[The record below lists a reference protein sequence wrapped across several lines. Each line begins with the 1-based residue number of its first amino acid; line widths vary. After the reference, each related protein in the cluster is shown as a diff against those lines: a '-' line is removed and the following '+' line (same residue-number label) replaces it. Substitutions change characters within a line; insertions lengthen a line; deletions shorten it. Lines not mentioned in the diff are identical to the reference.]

1 MRVLRGIL
9 KEGIIVPQEVYI
21 VGAKRTPVGAYG
33 QSLSSVPATRLGE
46 LAIREALK
54 DAGVSSSEVEETVLG
69 CVLQAGL
76 GQNPAR
82 KAAIDADI
90 PVESPATTL
99 NKVCGSGLHTIN
111 LAAQSIMIGH
121 KDLVVAGGMENM
133 SRAPYVLDGMR
144 WGQRMGHG
152 KAKDSMINEGLWCAM
167 EDYHM
172 GVTAENLAEK
182 YNISREEQ
190 DEFSA
195 KSQQKATEAIEK
207 GLFEKETFPVELKD
221 KKGNVSYF
229 DTDEFP
235 RKDVTKDKLGK
246 LPPAF
251 KKEGTVTAGNASGI
265 NDGAAV
271 VILASKEKVDELGLE
286 PIAKIVSF
294 GSGGVEPKHMGLGPV
309 PSVGKALKAAD
320 LELSDIN
327 VLELNEAFAAQALA
341 VMKELNP
348 DPEKV
353 NLRGGAIAIGHP
365 IGASGARIFV
375 TLLHALQDNGG
386 GYGLASL
393 CIGGGQGEAT
403 IVKTL

>member
-1 MRVLRGIL
+1 M
-9 KEGIIVPQEVYI
+9 PQEVYI

-54 DAGVSSSEVEETVLG
+54 DAGVSSNEVEETLLG

-99 NKVCGSGLHTIN
+99 NKVCGSGLHSVN

-152 KAKDSMINEGLWCAM
+152 QAKDSMINEGLWCAM

-235 RKDVTKDKLGK
+235 KKDVTKDKLGK
-246 LPPAF
+246 LSPAF
-251 KKEGTVTAGNASGI
+251 KKDGTVTAGNASGI

-309 PSVGKALKAAD
+309 PSVGKALKTAN

-403 IVKTL
+403 IVEAL